1 MAYGDSRGPAPGA
14 ERGAGI
20 GGVASSFARCG
31 GGALIP
37 LLAAAALLAGCGS
50 DSDKGVSVDERAPAF
65 TLPAADG
72 EPVSL
77 ADLLEDRS
85 AAVLV
90 FYRGFF

>member
-1 MAYGDSRGPAPGA
+1 MSGVLAGSGA
-14 ERGAGI
+14 S
-20 GGVASSFARCG
+20 GVV
-31 GGALIP
+31 P
-37 LLAAAALLAGCGS
+37 LLAAAAMAVLAGCGS
-50 DSDKGVSVDERAPAF
+50 DSDNGVSVDERAPAF

-77 ADLLEDRS
+77 SDLLEDRV

>member
-1 MAYGDSRGPAPGA
+1 MTGVTRSGA
-14 ERGAGI
+14 RA
-20 GGVASSFARCG
+20 VV
-31 GGALIP
+31 P
-37 LLAAAALLAGCGS
+37 LLAAAALAVLAGCGS

-72 EPVSL
+72 ETVSL
-77 ADLLEDRS
+77 SDLLEDRA

>member
-1 MAYGDSRGPAPGA
+1 MTGVVARSGA
-14 ERGAGI
+14 RA
-20 GGVASSFARCG
+20 VV
-31 GGALIP
+31 P
-37 LLAAAALLAGCGS
+37 LLAAAALAVLAGCGS

-72 EPVSL
+72 TSVSL
-77 ADLLEDRS
+77 GDLLEDRA